1 MTKLFEEGFTPE
13 QKKEPACPSFAC
25 VTIGFTRLGNDLHMV
40 RTFDNLWM
48 IPVEDR
54 PRYLNIIDRY
64 SKENLERVVNN
75 HDIKTTEAMGY
86 CLAITFTADYVENL
100 WNVSEWVLWESQTED
115 TAPNI
120 INRWVK
126 PELQSLMVP
135 IVVVDANP
143 PVAKYHYLHGAMKEN
158 PRIVLRTSSVTVD
171 GKKQF
176 LALCANNC
184 RPYIVNRW
192 RVSVTDRFMWDIE
205 KKDVSELIAGLKRRD
220 PRDCRLAWGLADT
233 IEEAQTICK
242 DKADIIWKR
251 VGVKKIA
258 SYITSLEMKD
268 TSHA

>member
-25 VTIGFTRLGNDLHMV
+25 VTIGFTRLGNELHMV

-54 PRYLNIIDRY
+54 PRYLSIIDRY
-64 SKENLERVVNN
+64 SKENLERVVKN

-86 CLAITFTADYVENL
+86 CLAITFTAEHVENL

-120 INRWVK
+120 IGRWAK
-126 PELQSLMVP
+126 EELQSLLTANLPVP
-135 IVVVDANP
+135 
-143 PVAKYHYLHGAMKEN
+143 KYHHLHNAMKEN
-158 PRIVLRTSSVTVD
+158 PRIVLRTSAVTVD

-176 LALCANNC
+176 LSLCANNC

-251 VGVKKIA
+251 VGIKKSAPFFTTLGI
-258 SYITSLEMKD
+258 KD